1 MVSGQN
7 ELMNPSLFLIV
18 DCVCKVSGRLA
29 IHAILKVSLKGQT
42 VQDAKWINEARL
54 KNCQTLLPDELD
66 LNSLTVRDVSKA
78 NDSC

>member
-29 IHAILKVSLKGQT
+29 IHAILKVSH
-42 VQDAKWINEARL
+42 W
-54 KNCQTLLPDELD
+54 PDVVVVFNMRYFYEME
-66 LNSLTVRDVSKA
+66 
-78 NDSC
+78 SC